1 MEKETISFRLDP
13 EKKIALDIIAESIER
28 DRTYVINEAIASYL
42 ELYKIEEREIKARLK
57 RARAGDLASDKEVK
71 AAFAKW
77 KR

>member
-13 EKKIALDIIAESIER
+13 EKKTALDMIAESIER
-28 DRTYVINEAIASYL
+28 DRTYVINEAIVSYL

-57 RARAGDLASDKEVK
+57 RARAGDIASDKEVK

>member
-13 EKKIALDIIAESIER
+13 EKKYALDAIAEATER
-28 DRTYVINEAIASYL
+28 DRSFVINEAIASYL
-42 ELYKIEEREIKARLK
+42 ELHRIEKREIERRLK
-57 RARAGDLASDKEVK
+57 LARAGDVASEAEVS